1 MNLRKED
8 CPTEYMKI
16 RKQLLNLVFKA
27 GPTPVRLASCRELG
41 KRFGVTHMTVARV
54 MKDLG
59 ADGYLV
65 IKRGVGTFTN
75 SLNNN
80 VRKSS
85 NVFGVVI
92 SDGKCT
98 LFDRIELS
106 FFGAFSDAILRRS
119 QKNWVQ
125 NCTLLSPLR
134 EADHELLR
142 DNLDGI
148 VWILPGFD
156 AVPVIKE
163 LKTKGMPIVS
173 IGRKIEGVSS
183 LSIDFAE
190 LGCRIAKR
198 MLEQERK
205 RILLVLMNKPTFPQD
220 MAVDGVEKAFREYGE
235 TFHPAW
241 KVKGSS
247 DEQENFGKILERER
261 PDGII
266 FFDSIRP
273 YLTALKSDQNV
284 TADCLLYSPEWE
296 IRDDMDYSG
305 YVGVPNLKEAANL
318 VAENLEA
325 QLYIPET
332 AEVLEATIAFQIERS
347 ASTNLQ

>member
-1 MNLRKED
+1 MNLLKEER
-8 CPTEYMKI
+8 PTEYMKI

-41 KRFGVTHMTVARV
+41 KRFGVAHMTVARV
-54 MKDLG
+54 MKYLD
-59 ADGYLV
+59 AEGYLA
-65 IKRGVGTFTN
+65 IKQGVGTFTN

-80 VRKSS
+80 VRENS

-92 SDGKCT
+92 GDGKYT
-98 LFDRIELS
+98 LLDRIELS
-106 FFGAFSDAILRRS
+106 FFSAFSDAILRRS

-125 NCTLLSPLR
+125 NCTLLSPLK
-134 EADHELLR
+134 EADHELRR

-148 VWILPGFD
+148 AWILPCLD

-163 LKTKGMPIVS
+163 LKTQGMPVVS

-190 LGCRIAKR
+190 LGYRIAKR
-198 MLEQERK
+198 MLEQGRK

-220 MAVDGVEKAFREYGE
+220 MAVDGVEKAFREHGE
-235 TFHPAW
+235 TFQPTW
-241 KVKGSS
+241 QIKGSR
-247 DEQENFGKILERER
+247 EKQENFGRILEHEK

-273 YLTALKSDQNV
+273 YLTALKSDQNL
-284 TADCLLYSPEWE
+284 TADGLLYSPEWE

-305 YVGVPNLKEAANL
+305 YVGVPNLKDAADL
-318 VAENLEA
+318 AAENLEA
-325 QLYIPET
+325 QRFTPDLI
-332 AEVLEATIAFQIERS
+332 LNATIAFQVKTIGKDL
-347 ASTNLQ
+347 ASKS